1 MINFKTLN
9 CDRVGGRYHASKAPH
24 KAVLLLAVIKL
35 FENKKINLRDFEL
48 NNLQLIE
55 IYKDIWGTLNYDK
68 PGPISN
74 PLYHLK
80 SDGFYRIHFLTDR
93 PTKPGA
99 SLKKLLEQANT
110 AEFDDEFIRLIS
122 DEAGRKKAV
131 EDILT
136 GGYFTK
142 EEIFRLNGKLNIID
156 KSFEYEEILESSLS
170 RDFQLAPFITEEYD
184 NDIIRK
190 GSFRR
195 LVIGAYDSTCA
206 VCQSHLI
213 IADTSIID
221 AAHILPFA
229 KFKNDDPRNGV
240 SLCKNHHWLFD
251 NGAITISQDYRI
263 RVSPNIME
271 ESPEG
276 FLSQYLNRKIMLPK
290 SEEFYPAKEALM
302 WHSRKWKHT

>member
-1 MINFKTLN
+1 
-9 CDRVGGRYHASKAPH
+9 
-24 KAVLLLAVIKL
+24 
-35 FENKKINLRDFEL
+35 
-48 NNLQLIE
+48 
-55 IYKDIWGTLNYDK
+55 
-68 PGPISN
+68 
-74 PLYHLK
+74 
-80 SDGFYRIHFLTDR
+80 LTDR

-122 DEAGRKKAV
+122 DEAGQKKAV

-142 EEIFRLNGKLNIID
+142 EEIFRLNEKLNIID